1 MDAHPCSAY
10 ENRVVHRHRRGPPAG
25 QGYAADSEWVEWG
38 RMPSSAERP
47 LTIGQESN
55 QEYAN
60 SRRNEDEWLWG
71 WDPTPGIVSVW
82 AEADGSAVVW
92 RRIAE
97 TGELVR
103 EEARFRPW
111 LVLDRLDDLRHLGER
126 LGREGAAGAAV
137 NYREL
142 DGDGT
147 LRYLVSADDGK
158 SLTAA
163 VLAGATRRLG
173 RPIRHPL
180 DLGKEAVLALPPEE
194 QYLVATGR
202 TYFRDLSFD
211 QLHRMQ
217 FDLETTGLDP
227 ERDRIFMVAVRD
239 QSGETE
245 LLEAPGDG
253 DASEAE
259 LIGRL
264 VAKVKAADPDVIEN
278 HNLHGFDLPFLDRR
292 ARILGVPL
300 ALGRIGPPGLR
311 QRGARRGTTS
321 GTDNGRRVR
330 FVAPGRELIDTLDAV
345 LRYDFATR
353 DLPSHGLKAVA
364 RHLGIAGPDRELIRG
379 DQIHATYR
387 RDPARVRR
395 YATADVEEVARLAR
409 MLGGAAFALA
419 QMAPRRYER
428 LADAGAATGVIDPL
442 LVRAYLRAGMALSAH
457 QPGDGTPHSGA
468 ALHLFATGVARRV
481 VKADVAS
488 LYPSLMRAYRIGPA
502 RDHLGAMLAL
512 VDRLVERR
520 LSAKA
525 SARAAPAG
533 SAERYAHEA
542 MSGAMKLVVNSAY
555 GYLAAGGELTRFA
568 DVHAA
573 NEVTRHGRETLEL
586 MCREFSARGVTLLE
600 ADTDGVYFAVP
611 EGWDEADERRV
622 VAEVARLLPALV
634 QLEFEGR
641 YAAMLSHEPKNYA
654 LLGYDGSLL
663 LRGVAF
669 RSSRAE
675 PYGQRFLRRSIARL
689 LAGDAGGV
697 RDIYVA
703 TLDSL
708 RRRELP
714 AYDVSS
720 SVRLTKT
727 PAQYLDTR
735 DIRRELPYEAMLASG
750 RTSWSAGDRIRIYRT
765 QSGSGGVIEESE
777 GETFAIGSTAGPD
790 YDVHH
795 YARLLRETFAAR
807 LARAFRPADYEALF
821 ADPDQ
826 LSLFTPPV
834 ETIRT
839 VLIQEPGNTQPG

>member
-1 MDAHPCSAY
+1 M
-10 ENRVVHRHRRGPPAG
+10 
-25 QGYAADSEWVEWG
+25 
-38 RMPSSAERP
+38 
-47 LTIGQESN
+47 
-55 QEYAN
+55 
-60 SRRNEDEWLWG
+60 EDEWLWG

-82 AEADGSAVVW
+82 AEADGRAVVW
-92 RRIAE
+92 RRMAE
-97 TGELVR
+97 TGELVC

-111 LVLDRLDDLRHLGER
+111 LVLDRLDDLRHLGAQ
-126 LGREGAAGAAV
+126 LGREGKAGGLV
-137 NYREL
+137 SYREL
-142 DGDGT
+142 DGPGT

-158 SLTAA
+158 TLAAA
-163 VLAGATRRLG
+163 VLEGATQRLG
-173 RPIRHPL
+173 RRVL
-180 DLGKEAVLALPPEE
+180 QLRDLGKDTLFALPPEE

-202 TYFRDLSFD
+202 TYFRGLSFD

-217 FDLETTGLDP
+217 FDLETTGLDAG
-227 ERDRIFMVAVRD
+227 RDRIFMVAVRD
-239 QSGETE
+239 PSGATE
-245 LLEAPGDG
+245 LLEARGEG
-253 DASEAE
+253 DAAEAE
-259 LIGRL
+259 LIRRL

-300 ALGRIGPPGLR
+300 GLGRIGPPGLR
-311 QRGARRGTTS
+311 QRGARRGVTD
-321 GTDNGRRVR
+321 GTDTSRRVR
-330 FVAPGRELIDTLDAV
+330 FAAPGRELIDTLDAV

-353 DLPSHGLKAVA
+353 DLPGHGLKAVA
-364 RHLGIAGPDRELIRG
+364 RHLGIAGPNREHIRG
-379 DQIHATYR
+379 DQIYSEYR

-395 YATADVEEVARLAR
+395 YATADVEEVAGLAR

-442 LVRAYLRAGMALSAH
+442 LQRAYLRAGMALPAH

-502 RDHLGAMLAL
+502 RDHLGVMLAL
-512 VDRLVERR
+512 VDRLVELR
-520 LSAKA
+520 LAAKA
-525 SARAAPAG
+525 SARAAPPG
-533 SAERYAHEA
+533 STERYAHEA
-542 MSGAMKLVVNSAY
+542 MSAAMKLVVNSAY

-573 NEVTRHGRETLEL
+573 NEVTRHGRETLQL
-586 MCREFSARGVTLLE
+586 MCRELAARGVTLIE

-611 EGWDEADERRV
+611 AGWEETDERRV
-622 VAEVARLLPALV
+622 VAEVAELLPPLV
-634 QLEFEGR
+634 HLEFEGR

-675 PYGQRFLRRSIARL
+675 PFGEAFLRRSIARL
-689 LAGDAGGV
+689 LAGDVGGV

-703 TLDSL
+703 TLDAL
-708 RRRELP
+708 RRSELP

-720 SVRLTKT
+720 KVRLTKT
-727 PAQYLDTR
+727 PAQYLETR
-735 DIRRELPYEAMLASG
+735 ETRRELSYEAMLASG
-750 RTSWSAGDRIRIYRT
+750 RTTWSAGDRIRVYRAR
-765 QSGSGGVIEESE
+765 SGSGSVIKESE
-777 GETFAIGSTAGPD
+777 DETAAVARTDARD
-790 YDVHH
+790 YDVEH
-795 YARLLRETFAAR
+795 YARVLRETYAAR
-807 LARAFRPADYEALF
+807 LARAFTPADYEVLL

-826 LSLFTPPV
+826 MSLFTPPIA
-834 ETIRT
+834 TIRT
-839 VLIQEPGNTQPG
+839 VLTKEEQPQIG